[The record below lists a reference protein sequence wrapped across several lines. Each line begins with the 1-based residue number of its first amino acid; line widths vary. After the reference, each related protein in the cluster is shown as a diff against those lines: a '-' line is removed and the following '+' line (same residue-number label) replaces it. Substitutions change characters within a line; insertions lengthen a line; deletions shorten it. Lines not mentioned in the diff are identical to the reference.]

1 MELSQG
7 FAPVARADARL
18 LILGSMPG
26 VASLEATQYYA
37 FPRNVFWIIMGD
49 LFGAVPELDYRL
61 RLQKLKENHIALW
74 DVIQTCHRPG
84 SLDSAISEDGMETND
99 FSGFFDMH
107 PHLSHVLFNG
117 QKAAGLFNKKVA
129 PRLMVQYKY
138 LVLPSTSPA
147 NAASSY
153 AVKLEKWSVL
163 KSLVAPEAV
172 TTCDDPARIQYPGY

>member
-1 MELSQG
+1 MKLSQG
-7 FAPVARADARL
+7 FAPVATPDARV

-37 FPRNVFWIIMGD
+37 FPRNAFWKIMGE
-49 LFGAVPELDYRL
+49 LFGADPQLDYPL
-61 RLQKLKENHIALW
+61 RLQKLTENHIALW

-84 SLDSAISEDGMETND
+84 SLDSAIAEEGMQTND
-99 FSGFFDMH
+99 FSGFFDTH
-107 PHLSHVLFNG
+107 PRISHVLFNG

-129 PRLMVQYKY
+129 PVLTNQYAY

-163 KSLVAPEAV
+163 KELVAGETDRV
-172 TTCDDPARIQYPGY
+172 